1 MSNTH
6 KLINPDTQIINR
18 TPHDIDIVD
27 NDGNLIVRHK
37 STGAARVEQ
46 NVKFIGFSS
55 DGTAFFESTF
65 GKVIGLSE
73 EAIDTVFIVS
83 SIVKAALPE
92 RKDLVVPTG
101 FVRNDKGMIIGA
113 TGLTF

>member
-1 MSNTH
+1 M
-6 KLINPDTQIINR
+6 KAINPNTIIWNL

-27 NDGNLIVRHK
+27 KNGNLIVRHK
-37 STGAARVEQ
+37 AISPSARVEQ
-46 NVKFIGFSS
+46 LVKFVGFTS

-65 GKVIGLSE
+65 GEVKGLPE
-73 EAIDTVFIVS
+73 PTENTVWIVS

-92 RKDLVVPTG
+92 RKDLVSPSG
-101 FVRNDKGMIIGA
+101 FIRNDKGMIIGA

>member
-1 MSNTH
+1 MNNNTH

-37 STGAARVEQ
+37 STGVARVEQ
-46 NVKFIGFSS
+46 SAKF
-55 DGTAFFESTF
+55 
-65 GKVIGLSE
+65 
-73 EAIDTVFIVS
+73 
-83 SIVKAALPE
+83 
-92 RKDLVVPTG
+92 
-101 FVRNDKGMIIGA
+101 IGA

>member
-1 MSNTH
+1 MNVI
-6 KLINPDTQIINR
+6 KYNTQIINR

-27 NDGNLIVRHK
+27 DDGNLIVRHK

-46 NVKFIGFSS
+46 DTMFIGFTS
-55 DGTAFFESTF
+55 DGTAFFKSTF
-65 GKVIGLSE
+65 GEVIGLPE
-73 EAIDTVFIVS
+73 EAVGTIFIVS

-101 FVRNDKGMIIGA
+101 FVRNDRGTIIGA